1 MADSTEPTAAA
12 AVAAAA
18 VLAELKLFII
28 RKSLLVLSAPSIC
41 KGFIFWIKWM

>member
-18 VLAELKLFII
+18 VFAELEALPNP
-28 RKSLLVLSAPSIC
+28 KSLLVLSAPSIC
-41 KGFIFWIKWM
+41 KSFIFWIKWM